1 MKIALIAAVDRNLLI
16 GNEGGL
22 PWRLPADLKRFKSL
36 TMGKPLV
43 MGRKTFETIGKPLPG
58 RVTIVMTRLSGW
70 QHEGCRTAAS
80 LLEAVDLG
88 RALCG
93 ELHCEELMIAGGEE
107 VYRQFLPVCDRMYLT
122 AIDGAF
128 TGRHFFPSDFI
139 SGADWVISNT
149 ERLPADGKNAV
160 SLAFCTLD
168 ACPTSAEST
177 GGPAKHISVCD
188 LLRRAGA
195 FAERG
200 RTEADRCSIRT
211 SS

>member
-58 RVTIVMTRLSGW
+58 RTTVIMTRSPGW

-80 LLEAVDLG
+80 LSEAVDLG
-88 RALCG
+88 RVLCG
-93 ELHCEELMIAGGEE
+93 EQHCDELMIAGGEE
-107 VYRQFLPVCDRMYLT
+107 VYRQFLPICDRIYLT
-122 AIDGAF
+122 AIDSVF
-128 TGRHFFPSDFI
+128 SGRHFFPPDFV
-139 SGADWVISNT
+139 SGADWVVSNT
-149 ERLPADGKNAV
+149 ERLPTDGKNTV
-160 SLAFCTLD
+160 PLTFCTLD
-168 ACPTSAEST
+168 ACPTSAGST
-177 GGPAKHISVCD
+177 GEPAKHISVYD
-188 LLRRAGA
+188 LLQCAGV
-195 FAERG
+195 FAEHG

-211 SS
+211 GS